1 MDDRAIKVYRNRYAY
16 RAETSYVWKLPQG
29 VSMKKMQKHLELGII
44 TEEMM
49 CLMDAL
55 SELTVLSA
63 KQVESFFWLD
73 WIPESFKR
81 IRADGGKNAYR
92 NLLRTMESYGM
103 LVPAQMDHEGS
114 VVGSKVYGLSSGAL
128 GFIREYRGVSLA
140 RLSSGVGSSGSADE
154 RLGSNQGYAVILSLL
169 SLNQMHLHVLK
180 SMGDAL
186 GAYGRIWVSKECP
199 ANIYSLDGREIVVCS
214 LRRNPDWKKCIK
226 EFINGMRELRH
237 GIVAGTGQR
246 RYVLIAEDIDMIL
259 ESYPYLA
266 SGCDDVFFTT
276 DQEVFEGWA
285 VRRYIRATGPK
296 SYCFTQ

>member
-1 MDDRAIKVYRNRYAY
+1 
-16 RAETSYVWKLPQG
+16 
-29 VSMKKMQKHLELGII
+29 
-44 TEEMM
+44 M

-103 LVPAQMDHEGS
+103 LVPAQMEHEGS

-128 GFIREYRGVSLA
+128 GFIKEYRGESLA
-140 RLSSGVGSSGSADE
+140 RVYFGVGSSGSADA
-154 RLGSNQGYAVILSLL
+154 RLGSNQEYSVILSLL

-186 GAYGRIWVSKECP
+186 GAYGRIWISKECP
-199 ANIYSLDGREIVVCS
+199 ANIYSFNSCEIVVCS
-214 LRRNPDWKKCIK
+214 LRRNPEWKKCVN

-237 GIVAGTGQR
+237 GIGSGTAQR
-246 RYVLIAEDIDMIL
+246 RYVLITEDIDMIL
-259 ESYPYLA
+259 ESYPYLE

-285 VRRYIRATGPK
+285 VQRYIRATGPK